1 MERLVVEAQG
11 SHNQNDESMKIIER
25 RKSTKKVK
33 KVKTKKKK
41 KKEKIK
47 KKGVGEQENTF
58 TTLLTGMGGYQ
69 LQPGVEDGRT
79 PIEVVAK

>member
-11 SHNQNDESMKIIER
+11 SHNQNDEIMKIIER

-47 KKGVGEQENTF
+47 KKG
-58 TTLLTGMGGYQ
+58 
-69 LQPGVEDGRT
+69 GRGAREYLHHT
-79 PIEVVAK
+79 SDRNGW

>member
-41 KKEKIK
+41 KEKIK
-47 KKGVGEQENTF
+47 KR
-58 TTLLTGMGGYQ
+58 
-69 LQPGVEDGRT
+69 GRGAREYLHHT
-79 PIEVVAK
+79 SERNGW